1 MIPTDRY
8 TSLGDILR
16 DALIQFKPHVALIEA
31 NRKRETSRLTYA
43 DFKRRAESLARAFE
57 RRGVGPQKRVAVL
70 MSNQTRWLLSAYATF
85 FRGATLV
92 PLDYKLTAP
101 EHAALIAHCKPDA
114 LIIEHAYWKPLQKLL
129 SNPPA
134 LVVASEPPDA
144 ATDDTLAPAIRWEAL
159 LSDDDGLSPTFV
171 PQQRQD
177 IATIVYSSGTGGAVK
192 GCMLPHE
199 AYLSQ
204 YDALSRRFEMT
215 PGDVFFSILPTNH
228 AIDFMTG
235 FIAPFCCGA
244 AVVHQRALRP
254 EFITHTMKHYRVTH
268 MAAVPLLL
276 QALEKSI
283 RERLDDLPGF
293 VRKAIEAVADL
304 NEAVTRRQPNAQ
316 VSRLLLKPIHDA
328 FGGRLKV
335 IFSGGAFVDPERA
348 QFFYRLGIPVAIG
361 YGLTEAC
368 TVITV
373 NDLKPFRADS
383 VGTPVEGVEVR
394 IHNPDAHGVGEV
406 WVRGKTLMR
415 GYLDDP
421 ALTAQAIDADGWLHT
436 ADLGFMDASNH
447 LRLVGRAKNMI
458 VTEGGKNIYPEDI
471 ESAFEGAGV
480 DELAVF
486 ASGYL
491 WPAHA
496 KLGHESL
503 IVVGRFKPDTPA
515 DKLTDARRE
524 LRDRNRRLSDFKR
537 ARHYLSWPDEFPRT
551 ASMKLKRDILAAQI
565 RDRLSPSAL
574 EDL

>member
-1 MIPTDRY
+1 MIPTDNY
-8 TSLGDILR
+8 SSLGDILR
-16 DALIQFKPHVALIEA
+16 DALVQFKPHVALIEA
-31 NRKRETSRLTYA
+31 NRKRETSRLTYL
-43 DFKRRAESLARAFE
+43 DFKRRAEPIARAFE
-57 RRGVGPQKRVAVL
+57 RRDIGPGRRVAVL
-70 MSNQTRWLLSAYATF
+70 MSNQSRWLLAAYATF

-101 EHAALIAHCKPDA
+101 EQAALIAHCKPDA
-114 LIIEHAYWKPLQKLL
+114 LVIEHAYWKPLQKLL
-129 SNPPA
+129 THTPA
-134 LVVASEPPDA
+134 TVIVSEPPASATADA
-144 ATDDTLAPAIRWEAL
+144 LAPGVNWDAFV
-159 LSDDDGLSPTFV
+159 SDGDDGTAPTFMA
-171 PQQRQD
+171 QRRDD

-204 YDALSRRFEMT
+204 YDTLSRRFEMV

-244 AVVHQRALRP
+244 TVVHQRALRP
-254 EFITHTMKHYRVTH
+254 EFINYTMKHYRITH

-276 QALEKSI
+276 TALEKSI

-304 NEAVTRRQPNAQ
+304 NEAVTRRQPNTQ
-316 VSRLLLKPIHDA
+316 ISRLLLKPIHDA

-335 IFSGGAFVDPERA
+335 IFSGGAFVDPDRA
-348 QFFYRLGIPVAIG
+348 QFFYRLGIPIAIG

-373 NDLKPFRADS
+373 NDLKPF
-383 VGTPVEGVEVR
+383 EVR

-406 WVRGKTLMR
+406 WARGKTLMR
-415 GYLDDP
+415 GYFENP
-421 ALTAQAIDADGWLHT
+421 ELTAQAIDADGWLHT
-436 ADLGFMDASNH
+436 TDLGYLDASHH
-447 LRLVGRAKNMI
+447 LHLVGRAKNMI

-471 ESAFEGAGV
+471 ESAFDGIGAE
-480 DELAVF
+480 DLAVF

-491 WPAHA
+491 WPAHQ
-496 KLGHESL
+496 KLGGESL
-503 IVVGRFKPDTPA
+503 VVIARFKADTPA
-515 DKLTDARRE
+515 AQIADARNDLRE
-524 LRDRNRRLSDFKR
+524 RNRRLSDYKR

-551 ASMKLKRDILAAQI
+551 ASMKLKRDVLAAQV
-565 RDRLSPSAL
+565 RDRLSPDAL
-574 EDL
+574 ENI